1 MAISAANRW
10 TGTVVALGSAP
21 RCCQSVMLTL
31 VPCVC
36 VLGCGVRID
45 NVFAIRSWVVSN
57 FGRSHA
63 EFNEGFNIP
72 DSFDYIE

>member
-1 MAISAANRW
+1 
-10 TGTVVALGSAP
+10 
-21 RCCQSVMLTL
+21 MLTL